1 MNGNPADYDLVTAGT
16 LGEAL
21 MHVAA
26 GRRPIA
32 GGTDLMV
39 LFEAGRL
46 PFRKLV
52 GIRAVPELRRIDVS
66 GEHIDIGAGVTFSDI
81 RKHPDLE
88 RECGLLVQ
96 AASWTGGIAN
106 QNRGTLGGN
115 IVNASPAA
123 DSAPALLAYDT
134 EVEVASLRGM
144 RWMDYAAYHTGYKKM
159 RMEPDELLTRIR
171 IPRPHG
177 KWIEY
182 GRKVGARKAQ
192 AISKLS
198 VAARAKMDGRQVSD
212 VRIAFAS
219 VAPMP
224 LRCVETERALTAKV
238 LSAETRQ
245 RAREALAAELSP
257 IDDIRSTAEYRR
269 RVAINLLDGFMDLL
283 APVRDMISHW
293 NQLPAPAAEEQI
305 RKCCGSARWAQQIAS
320 ERPFAA
326 PEHLISAADRVWAG
340 LDLEDRLEAFR
351 AHPRIGAVAPTKWAA
366 YEQSGMSAAGGH
378 VRQALESGNVE
389 YESRFGFIYIV
400 CATGKSAEEMLDL
413 LQQRLRNSRETEIEE
428 ASEQQRQIMQLRL
441 RKWLAE

>member
-1 MNGNPADYDLVTAGT
+1 
-16 LGEAL
+16 
-21 MHVAA
+21 
-26 GRRPIA
+26 
-32 GGTDLMV
+32 
-39 LFEAGRL
+39 
-46 PFRKLV
+46 
-52 GIRAVPELRRIDVS
+52 
-66 GEHIDIGAGVTFSDI
+66 
-81 RKHPDLE
+81 
-88 RECGLLVQ
+88 VQ

-378 VRQALESGNVE
+378 VRQALESARRAKAPRKCWICYSNGSGTAARRKSKKHPSSSGRSCSSGYGNGWRSERNFHACAGRFVGE
-389 YESRFGFIYIV
+389 AGCGRQSAFGISGTSRVGTV
-400 CATGKSAEEMLDL
+400 DG
-413 LQQRLRNSRETEIEE
+413 
-428 ASEQQRQIMQLRL
+428 
-441 RKWLAE
+441 